1 MKFKFSQNVDN
12 TSNVTDMQIGVTGI
26 FKVKDN
32 KLKKNI
38 VVEKEFEWAFSHRTI
53 FATCIK

>member
-1 MKFKFSQNVDN
+1 MKFKFSQNVDY

-32 KLKKNI
+32 KLKKYGSRKGI
-38 VVEKEFEWAFSHRTI
+38 
-53 FATCIK
+53 